1 MGKASKAK
9 QDRAAKI
16 AQAGYNKKPINWF
29 PIITSVVAVVAI
41 LAIGIFTFFGNQKA
55 GEPAVA
61 PTSNVTLPSDLPTT
75 VDETTGAVTIGDNEN
90 VLSEYVDFGCPHCGT
105 YHKQFGEDVRGFV
118 ADNKVALSIH
128 PLGLLDNAF
137 QGSEF
142 STRSANAFYC
152 VAETAPNSVL
162 DYMDNLFA
170 NQPNEGTTGLTDDEL
185 VKIAGNS
192 GASAAESCIIDGT
205 YEDFVTQQTRTVA
218 SQDWFKGTPTIRLN
232 DENIDPNNLL
242 ATVNAL

>member
-1 MGKASKAK
+1 MGKASNAK

-16 AQAGYNKKPINWF
+16 AQAGYNKKPVNWF

-41 LAIGIFTFFGNQKA
+41 LAIGVFTFFGNQKA

-61 PTSNVTLPSDLPTT
+61 PTSNVTLPADIPTT
-75 VDETTGAVTIGDNEN
+75 VNQETGAVTVGDNKN
-90 VLSEYVDFGCPHCGT
+90 VLSEYVDFGCPHCGS
-105 YHKQFGEDVRGFV
+105 YHDRFGEDVKGFV

-128 PLGLLDNAF
+128 PLALLDNAF
-137 QGSEF
+137 QGTEF

-152 VAETAPNSVL
+152 VAEKAPNSVL

-170 NQPNEGTTGLTDDEL
+170 NQPREGTTGLTDEEL

-192 GASAAESCIIDGT
+192 GASAAESCITDET
-205 YEDFVTQQTRTVA
+205 YKDFVTQKTRAVA
-218 SQDWFKGTPTIRLN
+218 SEDWFKGTPTIRLN
-232 DENIDPNNLL
+232 DENIDPNDL
-242 ATVNAL
+242 ATLVAAL